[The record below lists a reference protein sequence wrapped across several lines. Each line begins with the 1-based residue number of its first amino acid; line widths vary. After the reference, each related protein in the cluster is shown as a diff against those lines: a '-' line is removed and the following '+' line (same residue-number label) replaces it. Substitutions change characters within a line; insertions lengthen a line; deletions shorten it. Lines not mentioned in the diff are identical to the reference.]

1 MCIELSEEE
10 QLLPGGDPSPA
21 VVLFWH
27 PDDPRSGAMRTRF
40 AQMPWPR
47 GYRVLT
53 VRMGDRNRRLQDWFS
68 LDGRSGVA
76 ILADGALLAIEDSC
90 DEGACR
96 RLIEMAEAC
105 LVTFQQDL

>member
-1 MCIELSEEE
+1 MCTELTEED

-27 PDDPRSGAMRTRF
+27 ADDPRNEAMRATF
-40 AQMPWPR
+40 GKMNWPR

-53 VRMGDRNRRLQDWFS
+53 VCLGERNRRLQAWFS
-68 LDGRSGVA
+68 LDGRAGVA

-90 DEGACR
+90 DEAACR
-96 RLIEMAEAC
+96 RLIDMAEAC
-105 LVTFQQDL
+105 LVTFEQDL

>member
-1 MCIELSEEE
+1 MCTELSEED

-27 PDDPRSGAMRTRF
+27 PDDPRHEAMRERF
-40 AQMPWPR
+40 AGVTWPK

-53 VRMGDRNRRLQDWFS
+53 VCLGDRNRRLQEWFS
-68 LDGRSGVA
+68 LDGTSGVA

-96 RLIEMAEAC
+96 RIIDMAEAC
-105 LVTFQQDL
+105 IVSFQQDL